1 MSRDASDLFAA
12 VRGGRIAIAAVAG
25 VLLVLLLGEAVTAAY
40 VEILWQAQ
48 AGYQDVFWTR
58 MAWEWGVRIGAGI
71 FVAAIVYF
79 NLKIAATTLGGI
91 QIRRRF
97 GNLEISEQLP
107 KRYVTWALLG
117 ASAVLGLWFG
127 AAVTPATGRAV
138 LLAASSAP
146 WGEVDPI
153 LQRDLGFY
161 AFWYPVLIRLITYAL
176 IVTFLAF
183 TMATG
188 GYSATGALS
197 WVRGRFQAQDM
208 PRAHLGTLLAV
219 FLLLLAARLWLGR
232 YELLMSGNS
241 EVQNIFGSADAKARL
256 PALRTLTVICVGAAA
271 GTLWG
276 SFRNRPWP
284 LIASFSAVVI
294 GTVIIGNLYPSFY
307 QRFRVSPNELVE
319 ETPFIEHNLDFTRRG
334 FGLHAE
340 PCAGD
345 GTGTPCLE
353 RRAFDY
359 DNAAAIDWAVA
370 AEQMAGLPVW
380 GSRPLLTAYR
390 ELEALFPY
398 YGFPRVAIDR
408 YPAAD
413 GTLTPVA
420 VSAREVEYSGIQDQ
434 NWQNTH
440 LRERYVAGMGAVAS
454 LAATRSEDFR
464 PELLL
469 RNIPPEVVPGAVAV
483 DRLALE
489 RPEIFFGTRT
499 QAETRY
505 AVATPGGEQYA
516 APDGAPGVPGVDFPD
531 GIPLRSTLRKLLL
544 AWHFGHA
551 NLLFS
556 TELTDE
562 SRLIHRRQVT
572 SRARAVAPFL
582 EFPEDPYP
590 VLSGGKVIW
599 ILEAFTATAAYPMA
613 TLHDFGPRRRRY
625 VRNSFKVTVDA
636 VTGDLA
642 FYRVPVHD
650 PLADAIEAAYGGLVR
665 PMSEMPGELRE
676 HLRYP
681 RVLLALQTDVLR
693 LYHQETARAFHGGQD
708 VWTIPRELAV
718 NENEVEYEPE
728 YGVYRLP
735 WEDEARFQLTT
746 VFVPQGRENLT
757 AMIIARTDDR
767 GVPELTLLDIPVGDQ
782 VSGPRQVE
790 SFVEQDPD
798 ISEQFSLWRTSGSQ
812 VWTGHLHLIPVG
824 KRIVYMEPV
833 YLAAEADAIPELRR
847 FVVSDGRRVVMTQS
861 LDESVAALAG
871 STLRQGSTSS
881 PDPGV
886 RPPDA
891 AADPAAPDSGGT
903 QAWPAEA
910 LRLLERAEQRAREGD
925 WQGYGAALD
934 ELRALLRR
942 LERGG

>member
-1 MSRDASDLFAA
+1 MSRDTSDLLAA
-12 VRGGRIAIAAVAG
+12 IRGGRIAILAFVAI
-25 VLLVLLLGEAVTAAY
+25 LLVLVLGEAITAAY
-40 VEILWQAQ
+40 VEILWQTQ
-48 AGYQDVFWTR
+48 TGYLSAFWTR
-58 MAWEWGVRIGAGI
+58 MAWEWGVRIGAGL
-71 FVAAIVYF
+71 FVAMVVYF

-107 KRYVTWALLG
+107 KRYVTWALLT

-138 LLAASSAP
+138 LLAISSAP

-161 AFWYPVLIRLITYAL
+161 SFWYPVLIRVVTYAL

-183 TMATG
+183 TLATG
-188 GYSATGALS
+188 GYSATGAIS
-197 WVRGRFQAQDM
+197 WVRGRFQAQDV
-208 PRAHLGTLLAV
+208 PRAHLGALLAV
-219 FLLLLAARLWLGR
+219 FLLLLGARLWLGR
-232 YELLMSGNS
+232 FELLMSGNS
-241 EVQNIFGSADAKARL
+241 EVQGIFGYADAQARL
-256 PALRTLTVICVGAAA
+256 PALQTLTVICVGAAV

-276 SFRNRPWP
+276 ALRNRPWP
-284 LIASFSAVVI
+284 LIGSFAAVVL
-294 GTVIIGNLYPSFY
+294 GTVVIGNLYPSLY
-307 QRFRVSPNELVE
+307 QRFRVSPNELE
-319 ETPFIEHNLDFTRRG
+319 TETPFIEHNLEFTRYG
-334 FGLHAE
+334 FGLHDAA
-340 PCAGD
+340 CAGD
-345 GTGTPCLE
+345 GEGAPCLE
-353 RRAFDY
+353 RRAFAY
-359 DNAAAIDWAVA
+359 DNTAPIDWGAAAD
-370 AEQMAGLPVW
+370 QMTGLPVW

-398 YGFPRVAIDR
+398 YSFPRVAIDR
-408 YPAAD
+408 YPSAD
-413 GTLTPVA
+413 GTLKPVA
-420 VSAREVEYSGIQDQ
+420 ISAREVEFSGIQDP

-440 LRERYVAGMGAVAS
+440 LRERYVAGVGAVAS
-454 LAATRSEDFR
+454 LAATRSQDFR

-469 RNIPPEVVPGAVAV
+469 RNIPPEVVATDVAQG
-483 DRLALE
+483 RMELE
-489 RPEIFFGTRT
+489 RPEIFFGTRA
-499 QAETRY
+499 QSETRY
-505 AVATPGGEQYA
+505 AVATSGSEQFA
-516 APDGAPGVPGVDFPD
+516 APDGTPGVPGVDFPE
-531 GIPLRSTLRKLLL
+531 GIPLRSTIRKLLL

-551 NLLFS
+551 NLVFS
-556 TELTDE
+556 TELSDE

-582 EFPEDPYP
+582 DFPEDPYP
-590 VLSGGKVIW
+590 VVSGGRVVW
-599 ILEAFTATAAYPMA
+599 ILEGFTSTAAFPLSSLY
-613 TLHDFGPRRRRY
+613 DFTPRRRRY

-650 PLADAIEAAYGGLVR
+650 PLADAIQAAYGDLVR
-665 PMSEMPGELRE
+665 PMSQMPGELRD

-693 LYHQETARAFHGGQD
+693 LYHQETAEAFHGGQD
-708 VWTIPRELAV
+708 VWTIPQELAV
-718 NENEVEYEPE
+718 NESEIPYEAE

-757 AMIIARTDDR
+757 AMIVARTDDR
-767 GVPELTLLDIPVGDQ
+767 GVPEVTLMDIPVGDQ

-812 VWTGHLHLIPVG
+812 VWTGHLHLVPVG
-824 KRIVYMEPV
+824 NRIVYMEPV

-861 LDESVAALAG
+861 LEESVAALAG
-871 STLRQGSTSS
+871 APRPRSEAAGPAEQRAGDPTEASPTPSTGNPAWST
-881 PDPGV
+881 
-886 RPPDA
+886 
-891 AADPAAPDSGGT
+891 
-903 QAWPAEA
+903 EA
-910 LRLLERAEQRAREGD
+910 LRLLETAEERARQGD
-925 WQGYGAALD
+925 WQGYGEALD

-942 LERGG
+942 LDGGG